1 MHVLDE
7 EALEV
12 GDRGLVEGARGHE
25 GDARQLPSLRVL
37 EVLPHP
43 RGGVLRLPDV
53 ALPLP
58 REDVHDRPVPPAG
71 LMGKPLR
78 LLEGEGAVLDLDGEG
93 LALGHGKILSPPGI
107 GWLLEGT
114 EGVPEDWGI
123 MVTSKVTSTQASM
136 VTSAITSLI
145 VEVGFL
151 KNSACEDFLIYIA

>member
-12 GDRGLVEGARGHE
+12 EDRGLVEGARGHE
-25 GDARQLPSLRVL
+25 GNTRQLPSLRVL

-93 LALGHGKILSPPGI
+93 LARMHGKILSPG
-107 GWLLEGT
+107 GSGGYWRGRAGFRRTGESWLL
-114 EGVPEDWGI
+114 
-123 MVTSKVTSTQASM
+123 
-136 VTSAITSLI
+136 LR
-145 VEVGFL
+145 
-151 KNSACEDFLIYIA
+151 